1 MHIENSIER
10 KMQMQEPKTYMKSRR
25 VDKFQAI
32 ELMVTALSTMKD
44 TDKNYKVL
52 YDLIEDFTELQAV
65 DLRFTE
71 SFTVNKENSVIS
83 QRKKLCFKMKSN
95 VGRYV
100 SPVPVNIVMVNNYHR
115 VAENWSHVFVTV
127 GAYEEE

>member
-1 MHIENSIER
+1 
-10 KMQMQEPKTYMKSRR
+10 MQEPKTYMKSRR
-25 VDKFQAI
+25 VDKFQAT

-52 YDLIEDFTELQAV
+52 YDLIEDLTELQVV
-65 DLRFTE
+65 DLRLTE
-71 SFTVNKENSVIS
+71 TYIIDKEKSEIS
-83 QRKKLCFKMKSN
+83 QRKKLCFKMRSN

-100 SPVPVNIVMVNNYHR
+100 SPVTIVMVNNYRR

>member
-1 MHIENSIER
+1 
-10 KMQMQEPKTYMKSRR
+10 MQEPKTYMKSRR
-25 VDKFQAI
+25 VDKFQAT

-44 TDKNYKVL
+44 TDKDYKVL
-52 YDLIEDFTELQAV
+52 YDLIEDFTELQVVA
-65 DLRFTE
+65 LRLTE
-71 SFTVNKENSVIS
+71 SFIVNKENSVIS

-100 SPVPVNIVMVNNYHR
+100 SPVTIVMVNNYHR
-115 VAENWSHVFVTV
+115 IAENWSHVFVTV